1 MLAVDPAD
9 HNGAMQC
16 CGLLQAAGAG
26 VGSVGAVLWQGG
38 CLRRLLWYVE
48 GRAGDVKCGAVP
60 TLRALACADKARPI
74 LVALKPFRN
83 ADSSVSVFG
92 LLTVAAHVQCVVD
105 AVNATVNATYV
116 RNRVAHGVGA
126 TGKGTF
132 APGKFKLVLVGEVP
146 HDAAGASCVASTAAT
161 TVVASCDHINPCTRL
176 GDVSLAL
183 ARNTRSSKAHP
194 VLSRLACMQMQRKVQ
209 ATPLCSCWALSV
221 AELWSWLPS
230 LWPATWHNPAP

>member
-1 MLAVDPAD
+1 M
-9 HNGAMQC
+9 
-16 CGLLQAAGAG
+16 
-26 VGSVGAVLWQGG
+26 WQGS
-38 CLRRLLWYVE
+38 CLRLLWYVTR
-48 GRAGDVKCGAVP
+48 GARAGVVKYGALP

-74 LVALKPFRN
+74 LVALEPIRN
-83 ADSSVSVFG
+83 ADSSVSVIG

-132 APGKFKLVLVGEVP
+132 ASGKFTLPLVGEAP

-176 GDVSLAL
+176 GAVRFWLWPGTLAVAKL
-183 ARNTRSSKAHP
+183 TP
-194 VLSRLACMQMQRKVQ
+194 WWIDLGVQMKRQVQ
-209 ATPLCSCWALSV
+209 ATTLCSCWALSV

-230 LWPATWHNPAP
+230 WWPATWHNLAP